1 MDISVDVGRSHC
13 EVVRHAGADSQDG
26 VAGPTTTRVTTT
38 RSSTTRSSAGAGL
51 GDVTGIA
58 GVVTVVRAAVGDPQ
72 SGSGAH
78 LTARRGGSGWRLA
91 VALPGVETDPARA
104 AALSRAL
111 AAGWAVPP
119 VAVLVVSDSIAWQV
133 GAFAGADGVV
143 LAVGTGAVAVGLV
156 DGGVNR
162 ADGYGLLLGDDGGGA
177 WVGREALRAAV
188 RGHAALRAAGL
199 RTCGPAADWPGL
211 AHRADGTARLASLV
225 PDVVRLAGQGDPGAT
240 DVLDRAAAA
249 LGATLD
255 ELDPPDAAPAG
266 SRVAASTAAPRTDRS
281 APLPAPGGG
290 SLSGSARTR
299 GPDRPDV
306 AVVGG
311 VGAVLTGR
319 LRALDPRRR
328 WVDPRGDA
336 CCGAHLLLDRTDTA
350 FEPHLLRHRPR
361 RGATDDCSDADGL
374 PTADTDGLPT
384 EGPAD
389 DTADLDTWPA
399 GRLVARLVEGHGT
412 ALAAARSAVPAL
424 TRAVALVATALGSGG
439 RLVYLGAGT
448 PGRLALQDAAELTP
462 TFGLDPA
469 RVPVLLAGG
478 PRAGGRAVE
487 GAEDDGDQAGR
498 DVDAA
503 AVGSGDVVV
512 GISASG
518 RTPYVLAGLARA
530 RARGAAT
537 VGISCVPGSRLTAEA
552 DLGVDLPT
560 GPEVVAGSTR
570 LAAGTAQKIALNT
583 LSTAAMVTLGATH
596 GPWMVDVQVTN
607 DKLRRRAVRIVR
619 DVAAVS
625 DEVAERALETAGG
638 SVRVA
643 LVMTLA
649 ELGVGEARRRLR
661 GGVSV
666 RSALTQRP
674 RGGPAGTAD

>member
-1 MDISVDVGRSHC
+1 MDICVDVGRSHC
-13 EVVRHAGADSQDG
+13 EVVRHGGADE
-26 VAGPTTTRVTTT
+26 PTTT
-38 RSSTTRSSAGAGL
+38 RSSTGAGL
-51 GDVTGIA
+51 GDVSGVA
-58 GVVTVVRAAVGDPQ
+58 GVVTVVRTAVGEPL
-72 SGSGAH
+72 SRSGAH
-78 LTARRGGSGWRLA
+78 NGDHSGGRWRLA
-91 VALPGVETDPARA
+91 VALPGVETDRVRA
-104 AALSRAL
+104 AELSRAL

-119 VAVLVVSDSIAWQV
+119 VAVLVVSDSAAWQV
-133 GAFAGADGVV
+133 GAFAGDDGVV
-143 LAVGTGAVAVGLV
+143 LAVGTGAVAVGLL
-156 DGGVNR
+156 DGRVTR
-162 ADGYGLLLGDDGGGA
+162 ADGFGLLLGDDGGGA

-199 RTCGPAADWPGL
+199 RTCGPAGDWPGL
-211 AHRADGTARLASLV
+211 VHRADGTARLASLV
-225 PDVVRLAGQGDPGAT
+225 PDVVRLAEDGDPGAT
-240 DVLDRAAAA
+240 DVLDRAAVA
-249 LGATLD
+249 LGATLY
-255 ELDPPDAAPAG
+255 ELDPPDGPPAG
-266 SRVAASTAAPRTDRS
+266 SRVAACTAVPRGDRS
-281 APLPAPGGG
+281 GPGPAPGGG

-299 GPDRPDV
+299 GGDRPDV

-311 VGAVLTGR
+311 LGAVLAGR
-319 LRALDPRRR
+319 LGALDRRRR

-336 CCGAHLLLDRTDTA
+336 CSGAHLLLDRTDTA
-350 FEPHLLRHRPR
+350 FEPHVLRHSPR
-361 RGATDDCSDADGL
+361 RSDAADRSDAVDRSAR

-389 DTADLDTWPA
+389 DTADLDTWPT

-424 TRAVALVATALGSGG
+424 TRAVALVAAALGSGG

-478 PRAGGRAVE
+478 ALAGRRAVE
-487 GAEDDGDQAGR
+487 GAEDDTDQAGR

-503 AVGSGDVVV
+503 AVGPTDVVV

-537 VGISCVPGSRLTAEA
+537 VAVSCVPDSRLAAEA
-552 DLGVDLPT
+552 DVGVDLPT

-583 LSTAAMVTLGATH
+583 LSTAAMVNLGATH

-607 DKLRRRAVRIVR
+607 DKLRRRAIRIVR
-619 DVAAVS
+619 DVAAVP
-625 DEVAERALETAGG
+625 DEVAERALDTADG

-649 ELGVGEARRRLR
+649 GVEVAEARRWLR

-674 RGGPAGTAD
+674 GGGPAGTAD